1 MRGRW
6 RKDRTSHRRRSR
18 SVHWAWLVMLVTA
31 ALAFVVVGS
40 GAVIVARGIARDDA
54 LAEAE
59 RSARTVADAM
69 FVPALPR
76 AIAGDPIVIAQLD
89 RGDRRA
95 PPRAARWC
103 ASRYGAVTAR
113 FCSPT
118 YGRSSVSTSSLV
130 EDVTDVIDHQRSHT
144 DLSNLDAAENVTET
158 NAFDRL
164 VEVYTPITLANGTRL
179 AIEIYSTDARVVAA
193 EHELT
198 TKLVPFAL
206 GSLVVILLAQLPLS
220 MWLVRRVSGAQQE
233 RSRLLRNTLIASRRE
248 RQTIARELHDGVVQ
262 DLAGAGYAVSALAS
276 ALPDDASPS
285 TRKTLD
291 RVSSA
296 MQESVSR
303 LRTVMVDI
311 YPPDL
316 NGDGLSS
323 AIEELAE
330 RLRAQDVD
338 VDIDL
343 DIDVEAHGEPSPEV
357 AATLYR
363 CAREG
368 LANVAK
374 HANAQYVKLTLDGD
388 ENTVTLRLQ
397 DNGVGFVPTNDRR
410 QDGHLGLQLIRD
422 AAADLGGHMDLTSSP
437 GTGTTLIMRLPTA
450 GAAQS

>member
-6 RKDRTSHRRRSR
+6 GKARTSHRRRSR

-40 GAVIVARGIARDDA
+40 GAVVVAHAIARDDA

-76 AIAGDPIVIAQLD
+76 AIAGDPMVIAQLD
-89 RGDRRA
+89 RGITARRA
-95 PPRAARWC
+95 TGAMVRVKVW
-103 ASRYGAVTAR
+103 SRNGTVVFSDVRSIIGKR
-113 FCSPT
+113 FAP
-118 YGRSSVSTSSLV
+118 G
-130 EDVTDVIDHQRSHT
+130 EDVTDVIDNQRSHT
-144 DLSNLDAAENVTET
+144 DLSDLDAAENGTET
-158 NAFDRL
+158 NAYDRL
-164 VEVYTPITLANGTRL
+164 VEVYTPITLTNGTRL

-316 NGDGLSS
+316 NGDGLTS

-338 VDIDL
+338 VDVDL
-343 DIDVEAHGEPSPEV
+343 DVDVDAHGEPSPEV

-388 ENTVTLRLQ
+388 ENTFILRLQ

-410 QDGHLGLQLIRD
+410 QDGHLGLQLMRD
-422 AAADLGGHMDLTSSP
+422 AAADLGGHLDLTSSP

-450 GAAQS
+450 GAAQT

>member
-76 AIAGDPIVIAQLD
+76 AIAGDPIVIAQLNRAID
-89 RGDRRA
+89 ARRRSGA
-95 PPRAARWC
+95 MVRVKVW
-103 ASRYGAVTAR
+103 SRNGTILYSDV
-113 FCSPT
+113 
-118 YGRSSVSTSSLV
+118 RSIIGKHFVPSQ
-130 EDVTDVIDHQRSHT
+130 DVTDVIDHQRSHT

-374 HANAQYVKLTLDGD
+374 HANAQYVTLTLDGD